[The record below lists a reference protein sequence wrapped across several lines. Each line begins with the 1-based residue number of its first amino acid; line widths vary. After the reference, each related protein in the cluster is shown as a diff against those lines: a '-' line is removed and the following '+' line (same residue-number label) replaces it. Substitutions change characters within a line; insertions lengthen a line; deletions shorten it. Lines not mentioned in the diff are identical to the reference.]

1 MRQYE
6 LIDSDTHMI
15 YPPNMWEKWLS
26 KKFQDRAPKLVKDQ
40 SGEGDAWRMDPDLPP
55 EPLGLTFAAGKRYE
69 DMKWSGSTYDDIR
82 PGAYDGPE
90 RLKDMD
96 FDGVDAGV
104 VYSDNRTIGQ
114 VLGFKNKDQQLAL
127 IQAYNDWLLQEF
139 CATDTARL
147 VGLTQIPNC
156 GIEAS
161 VSELKRCAKLGARGI
176 LLRNYPSGGTFLTPE
191 DDPFWQACIE
201 ENMPIG
207 IHIGFSSGVSGVASF
222 NRKAHAAGGAGSM
235 GRIIPIITDMIYE
248 GLFDR
253 YPELRVS
260 AVETGSGWLPY
271 ILEQLDTLYWRNR
284 TWSGIELQHLP
295 SRYWFSNWSITFVE
309 DQYGVKNRHS
319 IGVDNMMWS
328 TDYPHNGCDW
338 PYSRKVMGT
347 MFTDVPADEMKK
359 MTCDNCG
366 TWYGLLG

>member
-6 LIDSDTHMI
+6 WIDSDTHMI

-139 CATDTARL
+139 CATDTARARRPHPDPQL
-147 VGLTQIPNC
+147 RYRGLRLRA
-156 GIEAS
+156 EAVRQARRKGDS
-161 VSELKRCAKLGARGI
+161 PAQLPQRRHLLDARG
-176 LLRNYPSGGTFLTPE
+176 
-191 DDPFWQACIE
+191 
-201 ENMPIG
+201 
-207 IHIGFSSGVSGVASF
+207 
-222 NRKAHAAGGAGSM
+222 
-235 GRIIPIITDMIYE
+235 
-248 GLFDR
+248 
-253 YPELRVS
+253 
-260 AVETGSGWLPY
+260 
-271 ILEQLDTLYWRNR
+271 
-284 TWSGIELQHLP
+284 
-295 SRYWFSNWSITFVE
+295 
-309 DQYGVKNRHS
+309 
-319 IGVDNMMWS
+319 
-328 TDYPHNGCDW
+328 
-338 PYSRKVMGT
+338 
-347 MFTDVPADEMKK
+347 
-359 MTCDNCG
+359 
-366 TWYGLLG
+366 